1 MVSRHG
7 EGIMDISFLTVQ
19 VLSALRQAAF
29 LFLISSGLTLVF
41 GVLNILNFAHGSLYM
56 LGAYLVYG
64 ITLYLVGPAG
74 FFLALL
80 LAPLGVAA
88 IAALIEIVLLRRI
101 YIQEE
106 IYQLLLTF
114 SLVLIID
121 DLAKMIFGAEYKSIP
136 KPHFLSGSFQLF
148 GATVPNYTAMVLI
161 AAPLVALAMWHLL
174 YRTKTGKVVRAT
186 SSDREMADALG
197 INMTA
202 LFTLV
207 FAFGAMLAGFAGA
220 LAGPVRTVFPG
231 LGTEV
236 IIECFVVVV
245 IGGLGSLWGAF
256 IGSLLIGTLET
267 VGIIVFPQFEM
278 GLIYLLMVVVLIVR
292 PWGLFGK
299 PMQIK
304 SLSEKNLSM
313 EAQEIS
319 PVHFSSPLVLKLLP
333 LIVLLVIPLV
343 TGRYY
348 QYLLTQIFVAA
359 LMAISFNLLLGTTGL
374 LSFGQAAFF
383 GVGAYTVGLLLTKTA
398 LGTLPVLGLAIVIA
412 AAVAAL
418 IGIFCIRLSGVHFA
432 MLTLAFGQLLYA
444 VAFKWYGLTGGDNG
458 IQGIPVRAVSLGNF
472 TWSLGSTREMY
483 YFVLVV
489 VALAVAFLSR
499 VRSSAF
505 GATLK
510 SIRENGQRAAY
521 LGLNVKLYQWTAF
534 ILAGAFSGLA
544 GGLYALMERSISPE
558 IIHWT
563 KSAEPVLMTI
573 MGGIYSF
580 VGPAVGAAIY
590 IILNAY
596 IVAWTENWSLVLGLV
611 LLTLVLTLPGGA
623 VGYFNEKTR
632 EFLVRIG
639 WLKTRDFSCSTA
651 LPNPSGALER

>member
-1 MVSRHG
+1 
-7 EGIMDISFLTVQ
+7 MDISFLTVQ

-121 DLAKMIFGAEYKSIP
+121 DLAKIIFGAEYKSIP

-319 PVHFSSPLVLKLLP
+319 PVHFSSPLVLRLLP

-398 LGTLPVLGLAIVIA
+398 LGTLPVLGLAIVIS
-412 AAVAAL
+412 AAVAAAHRDFL
-418 IGIFCIRLSGVHFA
+418 HSPFRGALRHAHPGFRTAPLCRGLQVVRPDGRRQRHPGNPGAGRLPGEFHLEPWFH
-432 MLTLAFGQLLYA
+432 
-444 VAFKWYGLTGGDNG
+444 
-458 IQGIPVRAVSLGNF
+458 QGN
-472 TWSLGSTREMY
+472 
-483 YFVLVV
+483 
-489 VALAVAFLSR
+489 
-499 VRSSAF
+499 
-505 GATLK
+505 
-510 SIRENGQRAAY
+510 
-521 LGLNVKLYQWTAF
+521 
-534 ILAGAFSGLA
+534 
-544 GGLYALMERSISPE
+544 
-558 IIHWT
+558 
-563 KSAEPVLMTI
+563 
-573 MGGIYSF
+573 
-580 VGPAVGAAIY
+580 
-590 IILNAY
+590 
-596 IVAWTENWSLVLGLV
+596 V
-611 LLTLVLTLPGGA
+611 LLRPRRGGVGCRLFEPGTLVRLWGHAQVHPGERPEGRLPGA
-623 VGYFNEKTR
+623 
-632 EFLVRIG
+632 
-639 WLKTRDFSCSTA
+639 
-651 LPNPSGALER
+651 